1 MVSGLGNVASWRLAS
16 VLIAGLLAIQGRAS
30 PSVNV
35 ALQASFDSPPYLI
48 ELL

>member
-1 MVSGLGNVASWRLAS
+1 MVSTRSLVASWRLYAI
-16 VLIAGLLAIQGRAS
+16 VATGLTGLVRAS

-35 ALQASFDSPPYLI
+35 ALQASFDSGPYLL

>member
-1 MVSGLGNVASWRLAS
+1 MVSITALVAAA
-16 VLIAGLLAIQGRAS
+16 AGLTGLARAS

-35 ALQASFDSPPYLI
+35 ALQASFDVAPYLL

>member
-1 MVSGLGNVASWRLAS
+1 MVAITALVAAATGL
-16 VLIAGLLAIQGRAS
+16 AGLTRAS

-35 ALQASFDSPPYLI
+35 ALQASFDSAPYLL